1 MRKVLLAVALCAILS
16 ACGKDDSG
24 NNENKPTTPPKKEEP
39 TPPQAQS
46 KEVKDE
52 EIITYFGLDKS
63 LTVQQA
69 LEKAKST
76 SGAKTIGGREIN
88 VTGVNE
94 VSRDEKAG
102 AFVVKVAG
110 SAAGDA
116 FEKAVAF
123 TGFAQQPTDE
133 WIARYVKA
141 AWKSGADYQK
151 EFDFDELYRLKNTA
165 KFTAKYLSQFVDF
178 TASDA
183 SEARIYTFTQD
194 DLNKIEVK
202 KIEYKPSS
210 SGEGTISFSISY
222 NNILGNTSGGSD
234 RSLSLSF
241 NKDSYYQR
249 QVTVN
254 TAAAKSLYMH
264 GVYENLPVFYASL
277 LQYDE
282 KKFIPQVEHKAKN
295 DSDNS
300 IDVTLKLM
308 DSNKKETEVARFSLT
323 LKGFKP
329 LTELKNDLVLANSS
343 ELGTYFGQKFRDSND
358 GDKLS
363 QVRQYDVKSWID
375 KAQKS
380 IRRGGNTINLTS
392 TQVKSGNGST
402 LTTLWKPESGDGS
415 VLDIYLLTPRFEV
428 TEARKEGNFLYLTL
442 KMQSV
447 NEVSLDGV
455 TRPLTVHL
463 WK

>member
-16 ACGKDDSG
+16 ACSKDDSG
-24 NNENKPTTPPKKEEP
+24 NNENKPTTTPKKEEP

-69 LEKAKST
+69 LEKAKTT

-116 FEKAVAF
+116 FEKTVAF

-133 WIARYVKA
+133 WIARYVKV

-165 KFTAKYLSQFVDF
+165 KFTAKYLSQFIDF

-210 SGEGTISFSISY
+210 SGEGTISFSITY

-234 RSLSLSF
+234 RSLSLLF

-277 LQYDE
+277 LQYDD
-282 KKFIPQVEHKAKN
+282 KKFIPQVEHKVKN

-300 IDVTLKLM
+300 ISVTLKLM
-308 DSNKKETEVARFSLT
+308 DYNHKEKELAQLYLT
-323 LKGFKP
+323 LTGFKP